1 MELVLLNP
9 VEELIKEVLDIESS
23 KSKFIEANTTKVSLS
38 HLKEE
43 CIIPVFAKD
52 NETTISHYDF
62 INSTLNVVR
71 SIVGENTELL
81 LDIRV
86 SHVIKGRI
94 PSAIGKPAKEL
105 LEHEKTLYY
114 ERMAF
119 MIEIPSIYHC
129 VNGNKICLCI
139 GGVRAYNQEN
149 LHAKK
154 SLEKFKVFIGYQNKV
169 CTNLCISTD
178 GLKADLRV
186 STTAELEQKIY
197 DLCKSYDRE
206 THLQEMDDFQHI
218 SMNETQ
224 FAHLIGKMKMY
235 SFQDRSSKD
244 TLFPILLTDSQIN
257 TVVKDY
263 HSDADFCKQPNG
275 DINMWK
281 FFNLLTEANKSTY
294 IDSNLERNS
303 NAYEFV
309 KHLVNRKKRGE
320 RDWYTI

>member
-1 MELVLLNP
+1 MELVVTNP
-9 VEELIKEVLDIESS
+9 VQELINEVLNVKSS
-23 KSKFIEANTTKVSLS
+23 KTNFIEANTTKVSLS

-71 SIVGENTELL
+71 AIVGNQTELN

-94 PSAIGKPAKEL
+94 PSAIGKPAKDL
-105 LEHEKTLYY
+105 LDFEKTLYY

-119 MIEIPSIYHC
+119 TIEVPSIYHYI
-129 VNGNKICLCI
+129 NGNKISLCI

-149 LHAKK
+149 LYAKK

-169 CTNLCISTD
+169 CTNLCIATD

-186 STTAELEQKIY
+186 STTSELEQKIY
-197 DLCKSYDRE
+197 ELCQSYDRE
-206 THLQEMDDFQHI
+206 THLQEMEDFQHI
-218 SMNETQ
+218 TLNETQ

-235 SFQDRSSKD
+235 SFQERSSKNQ
-244 TLFPILLTDSQIN
+244 LFPILLTDSQIN

-263 HSDADFCKQPNG
+263 HIDPDFSKQSNG
-275 DINMWK
+275 DISMWN
-281 FFNLLTEANKSTY
+281 FYNLLTEANKSTY
-294 IDSNLERNS
+294 IDINLERNA

-309 KHLVNRKKRGE
+309 KHLVNRSKQGQE
-320 RDWYTI
+320 DWYTI